1 MPDCELLDPRLE
13 EGKENEKEG
22 GKFVQLEKPFFREVE
37 VASVDAIGR
46 ASRREANVIGSA
58 WFFRE
63 TGVALAHFRFR
74 LVVPFSETRGVL
86 LGLASVFLVRILFFF
101 GNRVMSFP
109 LRRGGGLGLGF
120 EGGTVVREVKLV
132 SESEISE

>member
-1 MPDCELLDPRLE
+1 M
-13 EGKENEKEG
+13 
-22 GKFVQLEKPFFREVE
+22 QLEKPFFREFE

-46 ASRREANVIGSA
+46 ASRREANSIGSDC
-58 WFFRE
+58 FFRE
-63 TGVALAHFRFR
+63 RAVALARFR
-74 LVVPFSETRGVL
+74 VRLGVPFSETRGVL
-86 LGLASVFLVRILFFF
+86 LGLASGFLFRILFFF